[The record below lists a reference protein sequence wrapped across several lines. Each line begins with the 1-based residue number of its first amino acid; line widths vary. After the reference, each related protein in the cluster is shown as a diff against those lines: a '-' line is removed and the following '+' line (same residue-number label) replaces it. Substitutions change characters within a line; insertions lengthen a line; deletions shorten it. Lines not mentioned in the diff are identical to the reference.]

1 MKIVSIIIKDL
12 KILLSDKKALAIMIL
27 MPMILT
33 TILSMALK
41 GSFASGED
49 LDVEQVKIA
58 VVKQYDEEL
67 DAAMFESNLNS
78 NFLSKG
84 MGEEALEDLIDSGD
98 EVDPEKIFF
107 EEFLDSE
114 DVSEF
119 ISYRVEDE
127 DYAMELLNN
136 EDVSAVVI
144 LPDKFIY
151 DMKINMLTPFR
162 NKIDIKILT
171 HPDRNIDGKIVN
183 SVIDAF
189 TNSMSSVIIGKNVII
204 ETAMAN
210 NINNEGFSNMD
221 ELMEGMSDVMESIKI
236 SIDDVVLEG
245 KKPIDSADYYAVAM
259 MTMFILFAAGQGG
272 RMLLEEKDNQTY
284 QRMVVA
290 GTSKLEMLSGKLIAV
305 FIIAVFQI
313 SVMIIFTHF
322 ALKVQWGDLNSTALI
337 SLSAAFA
344 VAGMGSFIGAL
355 TYKAGNYKMANIF
368 ENVIIQGMALLGG
381 SFFPIDVMPKFMQ
394 KLSFLSLNGVALKA
408 YLKVL
413 TGSNIQDVLNYIA
426 ILAIAGAAFT
436 VLAVMVLNSKEGKKY
451 VKHNKAKIAKA

>member
-1 MKIVSIIIKDL
+1 MKIVSMIIKDI

-41 GSFASGED
+41 GSFASGD
-49 LDVEQVKIA
+49 DIDVEQVKIA
-58 VVKQYDEEL
+58 VVKQYDQKSDTE
-67 DAAMFESNLNS
+67 MFEKNLSS

-84 MGEEALEDLIDSGD
+84 MGDDVLKDLVDSSD
-98 EVDPEKIFF
+98 EIDPEEIFF
-107 EEFLDSE
+107 QDFLDSE
-114 DVSEF
+114 DVSEY

-127 DYAMELLNN
+127 ERAMELLKN
-136 EDVSAVVI
+136 EEISAIVI
-144 LPDKFIY
+144 LPNKFIY

-171 HPDRNIDGKIVN
+171 HPDKNIDGKIVN
-183 SVIDAF
+183 SVIEAY
-189 TNSMSSVIIGKNVII
+189 TKSMSSVIIGKNVII
-204 ETAMAN
+204 ETALSN
-210 NINNEGFSNMD
+210 NVGNEGLTNMD
-221 ELMEGMSDVMESIKI
+221 ELMEGMSDVIKSIKI
-236 SIDDVVLEG
+236 NIDDVVLEG
-245 KKPIDSADYYAVAM
+245 KKPINSADYYAVAM

-290 GTSKLEMLSGKLIAV
+290 GTSKFEMLSGKLISV
-305 FIIAVFQI
+305 FIIAIFQI
-313 SVMIIFTHF
+313 SVMILFTRF
-322 ALKVQWGDLNSTALI
+322 ALKVQWGNFGSVALI

-344 VAGMGSFIGAL
+344 VAGLGSLVGAL

-368 ENVIIQGMALLGG
+368 ENIIIQGMALLGG
-381 SFFPIDVMPKFMQ
+381 SFFPLDVMPKFMQ

-413 TGSNIQDVLNYIA
+413 TGNSITAVLNYIVV
-426 ILAIAGAAFT
+426 LALAGTAFT
-436 VLAVMVLNSKEGKKY
+436 ILAVMVLNSKEGKTY
-451 VKHNKAKIAKA
+451 VKHNKVKIVKA

>member
-1 MKIVSIIIKDL
+1 MKIVSMIIKDI

-41 GSFASGED
+41 GSFASGD
-49 LDVEQVKIA
+49 DIDVEQVKIA
-58 VVKQYDEEL
+58 VVKQYDQKSDTE
-67 DAAMFESNLNS
+67 MFEKNLSS

-84 MGEEALEDLIDSGD
+84 MGDDVLKDLVDSSD
-98 EVDPEKIFF
+98 EIDPEEIFF
-107 EEFLDSE
+107 QDFLDSE
-114 DVSEF
+114 DVSEY

-127 DYAMELLNN
+127 ERAMELLKN
-136 EDVSAVVI
+136 EEISAIVI

-162 NKIDIKILT
+162 NKINIKILT
-171 HPDRNIDGKIVN
+171 HPDKNIDGKIVN
-183 SVIDAF
+183 SVIEAY
-189 TNSMSSVIIGKNVII
+189 TKSMSSVIIGKNVII
-204 ETAMAN
+204 ETALSN
-210 NINNEGFSNMD
+210 NVGNEGLTNMD
-221 ELMEGMSDVMESIKI
+221 ELMEGMSDVIKSIKI
-236 SIDDVVLEG
+236 NIDDVVLEG
-245 KKPIDSADYYAVAM
+245 KKPINSADYYAVAM

-290 GTSKLEMLSGKLIAV
+290 GTSKFEMLSGKLISV
-305 FIIAVFQI
+305 FIIAIFQI
-313 SVMIIFTHF
+313 SVMILFTRF
-322 ALKVQWGDLNSTALI
+322 ALKVQWGNFGSVALI

-344 VAGMGSFIGAL
+344 VAGLGSLVGAL

-368 ENVIIQGMALLGG
+368 ENIIIQGMALLGG
-381 SFFPIDVMPKFMQ
+381 SFFPLDVMPKFMQ

-413 TGSNIQDVLNYIA
+413 TGNSITAVLNYIVV
-426 ILAIAGAAFT
+426 LALAGTAFT
-436 VLAVMVLNSKEGKKY
+436 ILAVMVLNSKEGKTY
-451 VKHNKAKIAKA
+451 VKHNKVKIVKA

>member
-1 MKIVSIIIKDL
+1 MKIVSIIIKDF

-49 LDVEQVKIA
+49 LTVEQVKIA
-58 VVKQYDEEL
+58 VVKQYDEQL
-67 DAAMFESNLNS
+67 DAAMFESNLKN
-78 NFLSKG
+78 NFISKG
-84 MGEEALEDLIDSGD
+84 MGEEAIKDLIDSSY
-98 EVDPEKIFF
+98 EVNPENIFF
-107 EEFLDSE
+107 DEFLDSK
-114 DVSEF
+114 DVSEY
-119 ISYRVEDE
+119 ISYRIEDE
-127 DYAMELLNN
+127 ANAMELLKN
-136 EDVSAVVI
+136 EDISAVVI

-162 NKIDIKILT
+162 NKIEIKILT

-183 SVIDAF
+183 TVIDAF
-189 TNSMSSVIIGKNVII
+189 TNSLSSVIIGKNVII
-204 ETAMAN
+204 ETAMEN
-210 NINNEGFSNMD
+210 NIGNEGFSNMD
-221 ELMEGMSDVMESIKI
+221 ELMEGMSNVMESIEI
-236 SIDDVVLEG
+236 NIDDVVLEG
-245 KKPIDSADYYAVAM
+245 RRPISSADYYAVAM

-305 FIIAVFQI
+305 FLIAVFQI
-313 SVMIIFTHF
+313 SVMITFTHF
-322 ALKVQWGDLNSTALI
+322 ALKVQWGDFNSTALI

-344 VAGMGSFIGAL
+344 IAGLGSFVGAL

-381 SFFPIDVMPKFMQ
+381 SFFPLDVMPKFMQ
-394 KLSFLSLNGVALKA
+394 NLSFLSLNGVALKA

-413 TGSNIQDVLNYIA
+413 TGNNILDVLNYIM
-426 ILAIAGAAFT
+426 ILFIAGAAFT
-436 VLAVMVLNSKEGKKY
+436 ILAVMVLNSKEGKTN
-451 VKHNKAKIAKA
+451 VKHNKVKIAKA

>member
-1 MKIVSIIIKDL
+1 MKIVSMIIKDI

-41 GSFASGED
+41 GSFASGD
-49 LDVEQVKIA
+49 DIDVEQVKIA
-58 VVKQYDEEL
+58 VVKQYDQKSDTE
-67 DAAMFESNLNS
+67 MFEKNLSS

-84 MGEEALEDLIDSGD
+84 MGDDVLKDLVDSSD
-98 EVDPEKIFF
+98 EIDPEEIFF
-107 EEFLDSE
+107 QDFLDSE
-114 DVSEF
+114 DVSEY

-127 DYAMELLNN
+127 ERAMELLKN
-136 EDVSAVVI
+136 EEISAIVI

-171 HPDRNIDGKIVN
+171 HPDKNIDGKIVN
-183 SVIDAF
+183 SVIEAY
-189 TNSMSSVIIGKNVII
+189 TKSMSSVIIGKNVII
-204 ETAMAN
+204 ETALSN
-210 NINNEGFSNMD
+210 NVGNEGLTNMD
-221 ELMEGMSDVMESIKI
+221 ELMEGMSDVIKSIKI
-236 SIDDVVLEG
+236 NIDDVVLEG
-245 KKPIDSADYYAVAM
+245 KKPINSADYYAVAM

-290 GTSKLEMLSGKLIAV
+290 GTSKFEMLSGKLISV
-305 FIIAVFQI
+305 FIIAIFQI
-313 SVMIIFTHF
+313 SVMILFTRF
-322 ALKVQWGDLNSTALI
+322 ALKVQWGNFGSVALI

-344 VAGMGSFIGAL
+344 VAGLGSLVGAL

-368 ENVIIQGMALLGG
+368 ENIIIQGMALLGG
-381 SFFPIDVMPKFMQ
+381 SFFPLDVMPKFMQ

-413 TGSNIQDVLNYIA
+413 TGNSITAVLNYIVV
-426 ILAIAGAAFT
+426 LALAGTAFT
-436 VLAVMVLNSKEGKKY
+436 ILAVMVLNSKEGKTY
-451 VKHNKAKIAKA
+451 VKHNKVKIVKA